1 MDTIIEITEELVTT
15 DRQTCRQAYDGI
27 TAEPKPEWVRGECPQ
42 CGQPVVSNCYYVGGR
57 GYLITHECWAS
68 LGEKPTCTYRKVL

>member
-1 MDTIIEITEELVTT
+1 MDTILEITNGEVESV
-15 DRQTCRQAYDGI
+15 RQAYDGI

-42 CGQPVVSNCYYVGGR
+42 CGQPVVSNMYYVGGR
-57 GYLITHECWAS
+57 GYLVIWECWHS